1 MSNHTRPLRIVL
13 VGDEGD
19 GDVVNDVLNNVFNS
33 VKVFHCVLCH
43 ARRVGEMLS
52 LSSENEF
59 DVIFL
64 DLSAA
69 YSNNLVDLERICE
82 AFSRIPVIVLVER
95 NAEAVRQRALRI
107 GALEAL
113 TISQMDAGT
122 LTDTITAV
130 IKRKAEELKSQRE
143 LYLEQAL
150 TYLQQHSAISRSTLT
165 PELFGMKPLC
175 EAMPYK
181 FLELAKSYSNLIE
194 LALSRGQREGVRF
207 SGHSVSQKLHYLASD
222 LGELKAGVWDVI
234 DIHAK
239 AVEQKLGSVREPK
252 EESHKILLELI
263 SNLVSYYRK
272 TEYANA

>member
-19 GDVVNDVLNNVFNS
+19 GDVVNDVLNNVFNG
-33 VKVFHCVLCH
+33 VKAFRYVLCH

-59 DVIFL
+59 DVVLL

-69 YSNNLVDLERICE
+69 YSNDLVALERICE
-82 AFSRIPVIVLVER
+82 AFSRIPVIVLVAD

-107 GALEAL
+107 GAVEAL
-113 TISQMDAGT
+113 TKSQMDAGT
-122 LTDTITAV
+122 LADTITAV
-130 IKRKAEELKSQRE
+130 IERKAEELKSRRE

-150 TYLQQHSAISRSTLT
+150 TFLQQHSAISRSTLT

-194 LALSRGQREGVRF
+194 LALTRGQREGVRF

-222 LGELKAGVWDVI
+222 LGELKAGVWDII

-239 AVEQKLGSVREPK
+239 AVEQKLGSVRAPK

-263 SNLVSYYRK
+263 SDLVSYYRK